1 MIAIMPN
8 KPSII
13 SKDNKLK
20 KDWLINYFI
29 VLVLLVLL
37 INFNYI
43 KKTIVGIFSFL
54 RSISDGFFNALSD
67 NTQKKVYN
75 DTPPLPK
82 DESDILNN
90 IQKEKDYLNSL
101 LDKYDKPNSN
111 KELKLEIGITRKEL
125 RQLKGMEQHTVLN
138 SSRGK
143 EIAKLYYGKK
153 KNRLG
158 NDSYEFEVTLQD
170 GKVTGWKDL
179 TNVGTRSK

>member
-1 MIAIMPN
+1 M
-8 KPSII
+8 
-13 SKDNKLK
+13 
-20 KDWLINYFI
+20 
-29 VLVLLVLL
+29 LVLLVLL

-143 EIAKLYYGKK
+143 EISKLYYGKK

>member
-1 MIAIMPN
+1 M
-8 KPSII
+8 
-13 SKDNKLK
+13 
-20 KDWLINYFI
+20 
-29 VLVLLVLL
+29 
-37 INFNYI
+37 
-43 KKTIVGIFSFL
+43 GIFSFL
-54 RSISDGFFNALSD
+54 RSISDGLFDALS
-67 NTQKKVYN
+67 NNAQKKTFN
-75 DTPPLPK
+75 EAPPLPK

-111 KELKLEIGITRKEL
+111 KELKLEIGISRKEL
-125 RQLKGMEQHTVLN
+125 RQLKGMEEHTVLN
-138 SSRGK
+138 NSGGK

-179 TNVGTRSK
+179 TNVGTRNK